1 MMNIQLRKEVLQNTF
16 LDPRHRFKT
25 KTQTLEVRYDPLTGR
40 TVHIAH
46 LGAIA
51 PLPLN
56 LAALDQEE
64 LRTRCPFCPGRREQV
79 TPKFPPDLIPAGHLR
94 RGEALV
100 VPNIA
105 PYDSI
110 SAVTVVTGQHLVP
123 LDHFTARHLVD
134 ALGVSLEFL
143 QTVRQKRP
151 ELPYAL
157 LGWNY
162 MPPSGGGLVHPHV
175 QAVATRFPGNR
186 YRDELAAAQAY
197 TQATG
202 RNYWPDLAQAEKS
215 NQERYIGCTGQGHW
229 LSAFAPLGTIGEIL
243 GIYTDVFVLDDVDA
257 AVLEETANAFL
268 RLFAF
273 FQAWGAGSFNA
284 VLGFGPANDPVMP
297 AYWRIIPRTYL
308 NASEKPADT
317 NFFQMLLHEPV
328 SSVIPEELCAAVR
341 PFFG

>member
-1 MMNIQLRKEVLQNTF
+1 MNIQLRKEVLQNTF
-16 LDPRHRFKT
+16 LDPSHRFKT
-25 KTQTLEVRYDPLTGR
+25 KTQTLEVRYDPLTER
-40 TVHIAH
+40 TAHIAH

-51 PLPLN
+51 PKPLN
-56 LAALDQEE
+56 LAELDQEA
-64 LRTRCPFCPGRREQV
+64 LRARCPFCPDRREQI
-79 TPKFPPDLIPAGHLR
+79 TPKFLPDLIPGGRLR

-110 SAVTVVTGQHLVP
+110 SAVTIMTRQHLVP
-123 LDHFTARHLVD
+123 LDHFMAQHLVD

-151 ELPYAL
+151 ELPYTL

-175 QAVATRFPGNR
+175 QALATRFPGNL
-186 YRDELAAAQAY
+186 YHDELAAARLYAQ
-197 TQATG
+197 TTG
-202 RNYWPDLAQAEKS
+202 RHYWHDLAQVEKVS
-215 NQERYIGCTGQGHW
+215 QERYIGCTGRIHW

-243 GIYTDVFVLDDVDA
+243 GIYSDVFVLDDVDA
-257 AVLEETANAFL
+257 AVLEETASAFL

-284 VLGFGPANDPVMP
+284 ALCFGPASDPVMS

-308 NASEKPADT
+308 NASEKPADA
-317 NFFQMLLHEPV
+317 NFFQMLLREPV
-328 SSVIPEELCAAVR
+328 SSVIPEELCVAAR
-341 PFFG
+341 PFFA